1 MTSIQDVKTH
11 RKTHPRLDSDIIFPV
26 LVVEPEPKQFVQIKE
41 CGLTD
46 TKFQRQTGKGITG
59 SHTPEGP
66 DGDQVNT
73 VLYMIRHNTDKK
85 YQKERVRGRDEF
97 W

>member
-1 MTSIQDVKTH
+1 MYDIHTGDKSWEDHLSEHLLLPLNRRQVV
-11 RKTHPRLDSDIIFPV
+11 KTHPRLDSDKIFPV

-46 TKFQRQTGKGITG
+46 
-59 SHTPEGP
+59 
-66 DGDQVNT
+66 GDQVNT
-73 VLYMIRHNTDKK
+73 VLYMIRHNTDNK